1 MYICINVYIY
11 IYIYIYIHIIRP
23 SLILFMEYLCKITT
37 SSYVVCLKT
46 ILKNSQTFGRG
57 DPALLK
63 KLKKKY
69 VLKAWACLCL
79 LCLHLA
85 TIFVTIQQNAFS
97 NTVLR
102 ILKHVCFTEA
112 SFEPIKFLTIFH

>member
-11 IYIYIYIHIIRP
+11 RP

-37 SSYVVCLKT
+37 FGYVVCLKT
-46 ILKNSQTFGRG
+46 ILKNSQTSGRG

-102 ILKHVCFTEA
+102 ILNNLFHR
-112 SFEPIKFLTIFH
+112 SIF